1 MARVTVAVGCIY
13 TALDSSNSWCVH
25 GGSVASQRVF
35 FFDFLKKRKKKEN
48 PIRQHL
54 VNKKENK
61 KKKLKEI
68 VIQVKEGRIC
78 LKYLIFSSFII
89 FISIIILFYFILL
102 NFLLIIIFFGFNF
115 VTNLEPASLSS
126 PSKWKAVSR
135 TCVSHNHV

>member
-35 FFDFLKKRKKKEN
+35 FFDFLKKRKKEN

-89 FISIIILFYFILL
+89 FISIIILFYFIYFIKFPI
-102 NFLLIIIFFGFNF
+102 NYYFFWIQFRDQ
-115 VTNLEPASLSS
+115 S
-126 PSKWKAVSR
+126 
-135 TCVSHNHV
+135 